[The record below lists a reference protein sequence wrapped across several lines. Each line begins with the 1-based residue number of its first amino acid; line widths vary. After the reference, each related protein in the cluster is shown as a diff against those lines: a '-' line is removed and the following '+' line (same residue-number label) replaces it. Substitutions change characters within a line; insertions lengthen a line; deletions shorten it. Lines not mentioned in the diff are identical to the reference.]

1 MMTVPSGISAASGAA
16 ASSSPETP
24 RNEATAST
32 RAPVAARGRGG
43 DVETSQGKIT
53 IADTVV
59 SKIAGLATKQV
70 TGVAGFGSGAARA
83 MGAVRERIPGARA
96 SSSQGV
102 AVEVGER
109 QAAIDLTI
117 VVEYGVAI
125 VELAR
130 AIRRNVIGSIE
141 QMTGLEVVEVNISVV
156 DLQLPGEDTGEEQSR
171 QPARVE

>member
-1 MMTVPSGISAASGAA
+1 MTTPNISAASDTAG
-16 ASSSPETP
+16 SSSPQTS

-32 RAPVAARGRGG
+32 RAPATAAGRAS
-43 DVETSQGKIT
+43 DLETSQGKTT

-59 SKIAGLATKQV
+59 SKIAGLATRQV
-70 TGVAGFGSGAARA
+70 TGVAGFGGGAARA

-125 VELAR
+125 VDLAR

-156 DLQLPGEDTGEEQSR
+156 DMQLPGEDTGEEQVR

>member
-1 MMTVPSGISAASGAA
+1 MTTSSGTSAASGAA
-16 ASSSPETP
+16 APNSPQTP
-24 RNEATAST
+24 RNEAPAST
-32 RAPVAARGRGG
+32 RASVTTRSS
-43 DVETSQGKIT
+43 DLETSQGNTT

-59 SKIAGLATKQV
+59 SKIAGLATREV
-70 TGVAGFGSGAARA
+70 NGVAGFGSGAARV
-83 MGAVRERIPGARA
+83 MGAVRERIPGARS

-141 QMTGLEVVEVNISVV
+141 RMTGLEVVEVNINVV
-156 DLQLPGEDTGEEQSR
+156 DLELPGEEER
-171 QPARVE
+171 PARVE